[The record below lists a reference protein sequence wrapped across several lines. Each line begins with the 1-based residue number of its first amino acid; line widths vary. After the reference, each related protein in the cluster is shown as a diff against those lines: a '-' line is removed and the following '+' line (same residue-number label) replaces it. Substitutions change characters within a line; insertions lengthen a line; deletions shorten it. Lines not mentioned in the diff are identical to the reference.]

1 MPATDNLIATVAQ
14 ANQSGGGTWLVYL
27 LFIVAG
33 LLVGG
38 TWSAYQNGSRPLTIF
53 LALCAAV
60 AFAGA
65 AFWMMG
71 AMN

>member
-1 MPATDNLIATVAQ
+1 MPVIDTIAQ
-14 ANQSGGGTWLVYL
+14 AGQGSSHWLVYL
-27 LFIVAG
+27 LFIAAG

-38 TWSAYQNGSRPLTIF
+38 TWSAYQAGSRPLAIF

-65 AFWMMG
+65 VFWLMG

>member
-1 MPATDNLIATVAQ
+1 MPELATVAQ
-14 ANQSGGGTWLVYL
+14 SGEGSSNWLVYL
-27 LFIVAG
+27 LFIAAG

-38 TWSAYQNGSRPLTIF
+38 AWSAYQSGSRPLTIF

-65 AFWMMG
+65 VFWLMG